1 MNSSILFSKILV
13 PVDGSRTSHKALSA
27 ALRLSGSIHSEVTV
41 IHVMEYVPK
50 LYIRSQ
56 KVLDQLLD
64 AQSSNGKKVLNR
76 CLLQAKEAGATIKTE
91 LQEGDPASVILNVS
105 SAGKYDFI
113 IMGNRGLGRF

>member
-27 ALRLSGSIHSEVTV
+27 TLRLSGSIHSEVTV

-64 AQSSNGKKVLNR
+64 AQSSNGKKVT
-76 CLLQAKEAGATIKTE
+76 Q
-91 LQEGDPASVILNVS
+91 
-105 SAGKYDFI
+105 
-113 IMGNRGLGRF
+113 